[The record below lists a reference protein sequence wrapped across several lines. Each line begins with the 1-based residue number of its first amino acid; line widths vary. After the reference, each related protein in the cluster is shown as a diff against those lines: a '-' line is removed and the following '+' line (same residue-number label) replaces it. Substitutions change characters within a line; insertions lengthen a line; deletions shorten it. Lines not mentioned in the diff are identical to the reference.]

1 MQNRPAKN
9 LCAVKLKQS
18 GLYKLPEDLK
28 PYVESGGSLYI
39 LDVKP
44 NHQVTLA
51 ANGDKNF
58 TAVVDAS
65 DIWPGMWQPMV
76 ELGGGKYGQKQI
88 FRYEHNVLT
97 LELTT
102 PFHSGS
108 WRLMANLNDPPLR
121 REIKADFANIDALD
135 WEQAQ
140 SVALIAAILWLQGL
154 HESTEGLL
162 NAIQKAT

>member
-1 MQNRPAKN
+1 MQNRPTKN

-39 LDVKP
+39 LDVKS
-44 NHQVTLA
+44 NRQVILA

-58 TAVVDAS
+58 TAVVDAN

-88 FRYEHNVLT
+88 FRYERNVLT

-108 WRLMANLNDPPLR
+108 WRLMANLDDPPLR

-135 WEQAQ
+135 WEPAQ

-162 NAIQKAT
+162 SAIQRTT